1 MDCPSEEQIIRM
13 KLQNFTSIEALDF
26 DIPNRE
32 LLVFHHEN
40 EEEIFKQLETLNF
53 DTQHIST
60 EFTQEKLQEHKNQTQ
75 LLWSVLGIN
84 FSFLLE
90 IFYGF
95 WSNSMGL
102 VADSL
107 DMLADSFVYLLALF
121 AVGKAIERKE
131 KCCQNQRIF
140 SVDFGNFRFNRS
152 FAKIFCKTEFQIS
165 NDDAYFVFSI
175 IRKHNLSLSFC
186 KK

>member
-1 MDCPSEEQIIRM
+1 MKKSKFKIHKMDCPSEEQIIRM

-84 FSFLLE
+84 FFFFLLGVPE
-90 IFYGF
+90 VHRARQATLRG
-95 WSNSMGL
+95 GATL
-102 VADSL
+102 
-107 DMLADSFVYLLALF
+107 
-121 AVGKAIERKE
+121 
-131 KCCQNQRIF
+131 
-140 SVDFGNFRFNRS
+140 
-152 FAKIFCKTEFQIS
+152 
-165 NDDAYFVFSI
+165 
-175 IRKHNLSLSFC
+175 
-186 KK
+186 